1 MQNIVTKS
9 NMSEWVKYAFNKC
22 IIQEGEDTSVQ
33 TKVNGLNKMY
43 GFNPKR
49 LKQCRLL
56 ITEIVSN
63 LSESFSTEHGDSFLD
78 VWKYKDDDYWT
89 KDIKV
94 CEQLVV
100 LAIGLGLMEY
110 TFEPGM
116 WKFLPNNGTP
126 IIRVCHK

>member
-1 MQNIVTKS
+1 MSKIVTKS
-9 NMSEWVKYAFNKC
+9 NMSEWVEYVFDKC
-22 IIQEGEDTSVQ
+22 IIQEVEDTSVQ
-33 TKVNGLNKMY
+33 LKVNGLERVY

-49 LKQCRLL
+49 LEQCRRL
-56 ITEIVSN
+56 ITEIVSE
-63 LSESFSTEHGDSFLD
+63 LPESFKDEHGDSFINVLRNKDGNNWTND
-78 VWKYKDDDYWT
+78 VS
-89 KDIKV
+89 V
-94 CEQLVV
+94 CEKLVV